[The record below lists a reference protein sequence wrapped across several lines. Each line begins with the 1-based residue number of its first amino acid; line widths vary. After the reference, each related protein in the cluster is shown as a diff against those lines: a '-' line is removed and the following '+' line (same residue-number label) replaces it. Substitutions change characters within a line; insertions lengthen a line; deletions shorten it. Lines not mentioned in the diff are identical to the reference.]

1 MRLCFQFYETLLFI
15 IVIQNVYIG
24 SRWLYKALHSK
35 TRHLVIQKQ
44 RKDED

>member
-1 MRLCFQFYETLLFI
+1 MRLCFHFYETLLFI

-24 SRWLYKALHSK
+24 SRWLCMALYSK
-35 TRHLVIQKQ
+35 TQHLVIQKQ